1 MRACALALAVVLA
14 GCQTAPE
21 TVVVPEIVHVTVPK
35 YITPPAELT
44 RPCPVAEL
52 QGRTVADV
60 VEAANARKVALEQC
74 NEQLRQI
81 RGLGEADGR

>member
-1 MRACALALAVVLA
+1 MRCYPAAVALLLLA
-14 GCQTAPE
+14 GCQSAPE
-21 TVVVPEIVHVTVPK
+21 RIVVPEVVHVTVPK

-81 RGLGEADGR
+81 RNLGESD

>member
-1 MRACALALAVVLA
+1 MPRYPLALALLALA
-14 GCQTAPE
+14 GCQSAPE
-21 TVVVPEIVHVTVPK
+21 RVVVPEVVHVTVPK

-60 VEAANARKVALEQC
+60 VEAANARKVSLEQC

-81 RGLGEADGR
+81 RNLGESD

>member
-1 MRACALALAVVLA
+1 MSRCLAAVAMLALA
-14 GCQTAPE
+14 GCQSAPE
-21 TVVVPEIVHVTVPK
+21 RVVVPRVVSVEVPR
-35 YITPPAELT
+35 YVTPPAELT

-52 QGRTVADV
+52 EGRTVADV

-81 RGLGEADGR
+81 RNLGEE

>member
-1 MRACALALAVVLA
+1 MRACAIALAVVLA
-14 GCQTAPE
+14 GCQSAPE
-21 TVVVPEIVHVTVPK
+21 RIVVPEVVHVTVPK

-74 NEQLRQI
+74 NEQLWQI
-81 RGLGEADGR
+81 RKLGEAE

>member
-1 MRACALALAVVLA
+1 MRIAAAVALLTLA
-14 GCQTAPE
+14 GCQSAPE
-21 TVVVPEIVHVTVPK
+21 RIVVPDVVHVTVPK

-81 RGLGEADGR
+81 RNLGESE

>member
-1 MRACALALAVVLA
+1 MRILAAVALMTLA
-14 GCQTAPE
+14 GCQSAPE
-21 TVVVPEIVHVTVPK
+21 RIVVPEVVHVTVPK

-52 QGRTVADV
+52 EGRTVADV

-81 RGLGEADGR
+81 RKLGESE

>member
-1 MRACALALAVVLA
+1 MRCCLAAVALLLA
-14 GCQTAPE
+14 GCQSAPE
-21 TVVVPEIVHVTVPK
+21 RIVVPEVVHVTVPK

-60 VEAANARKVALEQC
+60 VEAANARKVALQQC

-81 RGLGEADGR
+81 RNLGEE

>member
-1 MRACALALAVVLA
+1 MRIAAAIALLTLA
-14 GCQTAPE
+14 GCQSAPE
-21 TVVVPEIVHVTVPK
+21 RIVVPEVVHVTVPK

-81 RGLGEADGR
+81 RNLGESQ

>member
-1 MRACALALAVVLA
+1 MQSRIAALALLALA
-14 GCQTAPE
+14 GCASTPPE
-21 TVVVPEIVHVTVPK
+21 RIVVPEVVHVTVPK

-60 VEAANARKVALEQC
+60 VEAANARTVALEVC
-74 NEQLRQI
+74 NQQLKAI
-81 RGLGEADGR
+81 RELGESE

>member
-1 MRACALALAVVLA
+1 MFRCLAAVALLILT
-14 GCQTAPE
+14 GCQSAPE
-21 TVVVPEIVHVTVPK
+21 RIVIPEVVHVTVPK

-81 RGLGEADGR
+81 RNLGESE

>member
-1 MRACALALAVVLA
+1 MPKYPAAVAAVMLLA
-14 GCQTAPE
+14 GCQSTPE
-21 TVVVPEIVHVTVPK
+21 RIVVPEVVHVTVPK

-74 NEQLRQI
+74 NEQLRRI
-81 RGLGEADGR
+81 RNLGESD

>member
-1 MRACALALAVVLA
+1 MQSRIAALALLALA
-14 GCQTAPE
+14 GCASTPPE
-21 TVVVPEIVHVTVPK
+21 RIVVPEVVHLTVPK

-81 RGLGEADGR
+81 RRLGEAE

>member
-1 MRACALALAVVLA
+1 MRCYPAAVALLALA
-14 GCQTAPE
+14 GCQSAPE
-21 TVVVPEIVHVTVPK
+21 RIVVPEVVHVTVPK

-52 QGRTVADV
+52 EGRTVADV

-81 RGLGEADGR
+81 RNLGESE

>member
-1 MRACALALAVVLA
+1 MRCYPAAVALLLLA
-14 GCQTAPE
+14 GCQSAPE
-21 TVVVPEIVHVTVPK
+21 RIVVPEVVHVTVPK

-60 VEAANARKVALEQC
+60 VEAANARKVSLEQC

-81 RGLGEADGR
+81 RNLGEAD

>member
-1 MRACALALAVVLA
+1 MRIAAAIALLTLA
-14 GCQTAPE
+14 GCQSAPE
-21 TVVVPEIVHVTVPK
+21 RIVVPEVVHVTVPK

-52 QGRTVADV
+52 EGRTVADV

-74 NEQLRQI
+74 NEQIRQI
-81 RGLGEADGR
+81 RNLGESE

>member
-14 GCQTAPE
+14 GCQSTPE
-21 TVVVPEIVHVTVPK
+21 RIVVPEVVHVTVPK

-74 NEQLRQI
+74 NEQLRRI
-81 RGLGEADGR
+81 RNLGESD

>member
-1 MRACALALAVVLA
+1 MRIAAAVALLTLA
-14 GCQTAPE
+14 GCQSAPE
-21 TVVVPEIVHVTVPK
+21 RIVVPDVVHVTVPK

-81 RGLGEADGR
+81 RNLGESD

>member
-1 MRACALALAVVLA
+1 MRIPAAIALLALA
-14 GCQTAPE
+14 GCQSAPE
-21 TVVVPEIVHVTVPK
+21 RIVVPEVVHVTVPK

-52 QGRTVADV
+52 EGRTVADV
-60 VEAANARKVALEQC
+60 VEAANARKVSLEQC

-81 RGLGEADGR
+81 RNLGESD

>member
-1 MRACALALAVVLA
+1 MRACALALVVALA
-14 GCQTAPE
+14 GCQSTPE
-21 TVVVPEIVHVTVPK
+21 RIVVPEVVHVTVPK

-81 RGLGEADGR
+81 RRLGQEK

>member
-1 MRACALALAVVLA
+1 MRCYPAAVVLLALA
-14 GCQTAPE
+14 GCQSAPE
-21 TVVVPEIVHVTVPK
+21 RIVVPEVVHVTVPK

-52 QGRTVADV
+52 EGRTVADV
-60 VEAANARKVALEQC
+60 VEAANARKVSLEQC

-81 RGLGEADGR
+81 RNLGESE